1 MYYIKDE
8 SVLKTN
14 VAVLALLRYAEEIAT
29 KYENK
34 LPEEIKTEKLLK
46 YTTDYFNMLSRSFIP
61 EYVLDHG
68 RVETAEF
75 LKQFVNSSFFQKDD
89 IVKEAIT
96 TLLQGQNAFTD
107 EDLEN
112 VVMEVF
118 SSNISNQL
126 KDNSFLMENSQPEQ
140 ELFVVVQLLA
150 ALTNHLGSMYISNI
164 KNISEEETSYGM
176 LMHEISDDFSDILL
190 KDWQAGEHILPDY
203 DFYYRA
209 FALPART
216 LKFYNRPLQ
225 LIFKN
230 IDFSQDD
237 LLIREDIADIV

>member
-8 SVLKTN
+8 SVLKMN
-14 VAVLALLRYAEEIAT
+14 VAALTLLRYAEEIAT
-29 KYENK
+29 KYEKK
-34 LPEEIKTEKLLK
+34 LPEKIQTEKLLK
-46 YTTDYFNMLSRSFIP
+46 YTTDYFDMLSRSFIP

-68 RVETAEF
+68 RTETADF
-75 LKQFVNSSFFQKDD
+75 LKQFVNSSFFPKDD

-96 TLLQGQNAFTD
+96 TLQGQNAFTD

-112 VVMEVF
+112 VVVEVF

-126 KDNSFLMENSQPEQ
+126 KDNSFLMENPQPEQ
-140 ELFVVVQLLA
+140 ELFVVVQLLV

-164 KNISEEETSYGM
+164 KNISDEEVSYGV
-176 LMHEISDDFSDILL
+176 LMHGISDDFSDILL
-190 KDWQAGEHILPDY
+190 KDWQVGKHIIPDY
-203 DFYYRA
+203 DFYYFA
-209 FALPART
+209 FTIPART
-216 LKFYNRPLQ
+216 LEFYNRPLQ

-237 LLIREDIADIV
+237 LLIREEIANIV